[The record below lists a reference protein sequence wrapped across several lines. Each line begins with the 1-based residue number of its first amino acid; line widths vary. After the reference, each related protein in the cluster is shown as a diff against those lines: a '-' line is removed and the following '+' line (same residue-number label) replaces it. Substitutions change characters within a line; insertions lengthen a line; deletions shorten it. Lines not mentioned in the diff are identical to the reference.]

1 MYHNL
6 KGDVFRIIL
15 KGLLIAKKY
24 KLSIV
29 VDCTTSWSCWVRDLG
44 NLHIK
49 YDTVCFIEI
58 KNSMVR
64 SVLNHQDCDEVLLQ
78 DILHKEPGDHSH
90 CGGQT
95 GSTNPVPLQRLLVDI
110 CSHYEGRCTLTH
122 THTHTHNWIRSPFP
136 THLTF
141 GRNNQCFMVY
151 DTETRQYRRG
161 YNHMKWFLRS

>member
-15 KGLLIAKKY
+15 KGLLISKNYRSCSRLY
-24 KLSIV
+24 KRFISKVGHVELETLEICVSNII
-29 VDCTTSWSCWVRDLG
+29 SPFYRDL
-44 NLHIK
+44 
-49 YDTVCFIEI
+49 

-95 GSTNPVPLQRLLVDI
+95 GSTNPIPLQCLLVDV
-110 CSHYEGRCTLTH
+110 CSHYEGRCTLKH
-122 THTHTHNWIRSPFP
+122 THTHTQLDQITVSYPSDIW
-136 THLTF
+136 
-141 GRNNQCFMVY
+141 Q
-151 DTETRQYRRG
+151 
-161 YNHMKWFLRS
+161 K